1 MPPHGCPGTRD
12 AQRCGGEGTARDGLG
27 SSCRRPELV
36 SPTCGRRAGARGCA
50 QHAWEAA
57 PQDPPLCPRPQPPP
71 PLPAAPPAPHLP
83 PRLPGPCA
91 AQPLAGGTGLGPGR
105 SWLRTEA
112 GGPAPLSSPLGGNPE
127 IPGARLPCG
136 SPARPSLPG
145 TTAACGTDPRAAS
158 RPPVAFSRP
167 GPGSLHGRAAWRG
180 LRPGREPGGAAERG
194 KGRRRGPVGPV
205 GRAGTAPSSPGD
217 GVLRRPRRPGGARPQ
232 EAGGSAGVRLH
243 PGARGERRGVQ
254 RPDGGAEHRGA
265 HGREAGSA
273 RPSPGQGQ
281 VWRVPLGRAVPNL

>member
-36 SPTCGRRAGARGCA
+36 SPTCGRGAGARGCA

-57 PQDPPLCPRPQPPP
+57 PQDPPLCPRPQSPP

-83 PRLPGPCA
+83 PRLPGACA

-136 SPARPSLPG
+136 SPAAPQHDPASRGQRRLAGQTPGPPPALPWPSAVPVQGHSTEEPLGGGSGRDGSRAGRPSAGRGGGEALWALWAARGPLP
-145 TTAACGTDPRAAS
+145 
-158 RPPVAFSRP
+158 PPPGMVSPAVHAGQVER
-167 GPGSLHGRAAWRG
+167 GPGKPAALRG
-180 LRPGREPGGAAERG
+180 
-194 KGRRRGPVGPV
+194 
-205 GRAGTAPSSPGD
+205 
-217 GVLRRPRRPGGARPQ
+217 
-232 EAGGSAGVRLH
+232 
-243 PGARGERRGVQ
+243 
-254 RPDGGAEHRGA
+254 
-265 HGREAGSA
+265 
-273 RPSPGQGQ
+273 
-281 VWRVPLGRAVPNL
+281 